1 MLMKQHPVLIY
12 NMGYTGTIS
21 WEVELTSSSPYLL
34 DCYEFLDLLFN
45 NRNKSLEGIK
55 KKKKKD
61 DFTKN
66 GKFGTQM
73 NCLFVVY
80 VVPQMPCKV
89 SCIMIGVL
97 YLISV
102 VEEGKQPEEDDDL
115 EYYRQEVGEDPD
127 PGTEINSQTNHAP
140 P

>member
-1 MLMKQHPVLIY
+1 MKQHPVLIY